1 MSLRDRA
8 HRFNSAL
15 LAANKLHVGK
25 SKAGRYTKAWS
36 ASELREAIKK
46 RNALRR
52 TITDNRTECLGLS
65 AATCKLLEEGHHKKW
80 EEFLAD
86 LQNKPGLTRTWRT
99 TKSLY
104 GTPT

>member
-1 MSLRDRA
+1 MSLRDRV

-25 SKAGRYTKAWS
+25 SKAGRDTKAWS

-52 TITDNRTECLGLS
+52 TTTDNRAECLGPS
-65 AATCKLLEEGHHKKW
+65 AATCKLPEEAHQKKW

-86 LQNKPGLTRTWRT
+86 LQNNSGPTRTC
-99 TKSLY
+99 
-104 GTPT
+104 